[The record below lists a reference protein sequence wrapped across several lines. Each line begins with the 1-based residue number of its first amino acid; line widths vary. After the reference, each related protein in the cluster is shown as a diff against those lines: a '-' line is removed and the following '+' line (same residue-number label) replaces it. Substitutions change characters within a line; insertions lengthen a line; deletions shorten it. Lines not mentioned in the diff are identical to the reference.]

1 MSKIKCLGLFD
12 WSYSEGI
19 KSNWQALKISPYLIR
34 SYYGVFLHHSRQR
47 DCNSLQEVE
56 IKLNG
61 RDGSENSVLDPDSL
75 IPDPDPAF

>member
-1 MSKIKCLGLFD
+1 MLHTLQNMAKIKCLGLFD

-19 KSNWQALKISPYLIR
+19 KSKWQALKVSPYLIR

-61 RDGSENSVLDPDSL
+61 NDGSEKAVFR
-75 IPDPDPAF
+75 IRIHY